1 MDEIGSSPPSSDQ
14 DGDLGLST
22 GAKVGIVIGI
32 IAGVVILTLIL
43 GFMLGNPATT
53 ETLRDVAI
61 IVLAL
66 QSQIILILLA
76 ILIYQLVVL
85 IRMLR
90 DDVKPM
96 IESTQETLNTVRG
109 TTTFVSDRVAKPAI
123 AASSYL
129 RGIGR
134 SIAVLFALRPG
145 RRPRTPEPPS
155 SDEPTSEP
163 NETVAGG

>member
-85 IRMLR
+85 IRML
-90 DDVKPM
+90 
-96 IESTQETLNTVRG
+96 ETT
-109 TTTFVSDRVAKPAI
+109 
-123 AASSYL
+123 
-129 RGIGR
+129 
-134 SIAVLFALRPG
+134 
-145 RRPRTPEPPS
+145 
-155 SDEPTSEP
+155 
-163 NETVAGG
+163 